1 MPATEKNSSEKSLN
15 SWENVWKL
23 SMTEQGSVGGEIE
36 LSIIDGVTVQANA
49 GTLGKVWGTLSEW
62 ANNILY
68 ENQLAL

>member
-1 MPATEKNSSEKSLN
+1 
-15 SWENVWKL
+15 
-23 SMTEQGSVGGEIE
+23 MTEQGSVGGEIE

-49 GTLGKVWGTLSEW
+49 GTLGKAWGTLSEW